1 MKLNT
6 KIILSFICGLSMI
19 LSQNQI
25 DLQKIRNELEKSQS
39 RQLPPEEINN
49 FSTDYENFEID
60 LPIFE
65 SMEDSNQHNFF
76 GYDFFQRTS
85 EFEFW
90 DNLPIPSEYI
100 LGPGDEIILSLWGE
114 TQLRKKYVISREG
127 KIYDEKAGLLNLS
140 GMSVSSADKYLFNQ
154 FSKVFSTLKKP
165 RASTFMDLSLGQL
178 RSINVNFVGEV
189 KSPGVYVLHP
199 YSNLITALIQ
209 VGGPDTTGTLRSI
222 EIVRDG
228 FEKIYVDLY
237 DYFLNGSISQEIQ
250 LRNQDVVV
258 VKPRIS
264 TVYIDSSVNRPGRY
278 ELKKNEKIDH
288 LLKYSGGITSK
299 YQPKIILNTASTSNN
314 GYFELN
320 KIRDYILSDGDSVT
334 VLNQR
339 KKISQVRLIGRV
351 KRPGS
356 YPFFLG
362 MKLKDLLDLGGG
374 FEDETYLK
382 SVLLEKVEIFSRDV
396 NSKYESVQKVRLD
409 DVLAG
414 DEKSNLLLKNLD
426 KVVIYPNPNFF
437 EKANVLITGEV
448 KIPGSY
454 PILQDRETLDSIIE
468 RAGGFT
474 INALEKGIEI
484 YRDTLKVAWQ
494 NTDVPIFPGDS
505 IAIKEKPGVVIV
517 KGAVYNPGLI
527 EFQKGRSINYY
538 INAAGGV
545 TPYGDKSSSTVMYS
559 NGFVV
564 PSRRYFSPK
573 IFDGSTITVNPK
585 PEKPPFDFSSIA
597 NIASTTLTILVLVN
611 QLNTN

>member
-6 KIILSFICGLSMI
+6 KIILSFICGLSII

-49 FSTDYENFEID
+49 LSTDYENFKID

-100 LGPGDEIILSLWGE
+100 LGPGDEIIISLWGE
-114 TQLRKKYVISREG
+114 TQLREKYVISREG

-140 GMSVSSADKYLFNQ
+140 GMSVSSAEKYLFNQ

-278 ELKKNEKIDH
+278 ELKKDEKIDH

-299 YQPKIILNTASTSNN
+299 YQPKIILNTLSTSNN

-409 DVLAG
+409 DLLAG

-448 KIPGSY
+448 KTPGSY
-454 PILQDRETLDSIIE
+454 PILRDRETLDSIIE

-494 NTDVPIFPGDS
+494 NTDVTIFPGDS

-527 EFQKGRSINYY
+527 EFQKGKSINYY

-585 PEKPPFDFSSIA
+585 PEKLPFDFSSIA